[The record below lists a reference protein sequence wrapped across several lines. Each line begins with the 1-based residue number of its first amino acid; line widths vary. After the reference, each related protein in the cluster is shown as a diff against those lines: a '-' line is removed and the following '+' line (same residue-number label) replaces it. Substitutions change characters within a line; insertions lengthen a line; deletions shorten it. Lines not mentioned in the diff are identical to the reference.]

1 MAELTYRQAVA
12 AALAQEMARDDRVVL
27 LGEDVGSG
35 GVFKTTGG
43 LRERFGADR
52 VWDTPISEQAIAGA
66 AMGAAMAG
74 LRPVAEIM
82 FSDFYATCWDQVANE
97 IAKVRYMTGGQVS
110 VPLVLRGANGSG
122 GLGFG
127 SQHGQSVENWAMTV
141 PGLKIASPAGP
152 AEAFGLLAAAIR
164 DDDPVMV
171 FEHKAL
177 YGRKEEIGDGEQ
189 VVSLGQARIVR
200 PGDVVTLVG
209 LSITVGSCLAA
220 AAELAAEGIEAEV
233 IDLRTLVPLDAA
245 TVLES
250 VARTGRLVVV
260 EENPGQLG
268 WGASIAAIAA
278 QEAFGSLAAPVTR
291 VSGGN
296 VPLPVAAS
304 LEAEVDVSVP
314 RVVMAVR
321 GVLGARATR
330 CQSNQCQS
338 NQCQSNQC
346 QSAERLRSMEIRGE
360 DVLLPVSAVSAFPR
374 PHWLQGRV
382 LGSLSEP
389 VYRSHNLRVAYED
402 ACHICADE
410 QEKAG
415 LDILCDGAQYYEWEA
430 PGFQLEP
437 IFHFIPE
444 NLGGF
449 RPYGPPGEGA
459 KYRPFYQAVVKDKIT
474 WERPIFES
482 VVMTMQN
489 VTDKPFKVAFLGPAQ
504 QSVIVKDEYY
514 GDQVA
519 VARDLAIAMNQ
530 ELKYLVS
537 IGLEAVQLI
546 DVLPPYTTD
555 MWQIEMQNIMFDG
568 VDAIKFWHVC
578 YGSVDGQRD
587 IFDNHAASMMPL
599 FKESPADVIHL
610 EFTNKG
616 FDELAAFRDF
626 PTDKVLGVGV
636 VDAKNLQVETP
647 EQIEARI
654 RRGLEVVPADRLL
667 VAPDC
672 GLGYF
677 SRTAAYAKLRNMGQ
691 AAATVRSTL

>member
-1 MAELTYRQAVA
+1 
-12 AALAQEMARDDRVVL
+12 
-27 LGEDVGSG
+27 
-35 GVFKTTGG
+35 
-43 LRERFGADR
+43 
-52 VWDTPISEQAIAGA
+52 
-66 AMGAAMAG
+66 
-74 LRPVAEIM
+74 
-82 FSDFYATCWDQVANE
+82 
-97 IAKVRYMTGGQVS
+97 
-110 VPLVLRGANGSG
+110 
-122 GLGFG
+122 
-127 SQHGQSVENWAMTV
+127 
-141 PGLKIASPAGP
+141 
-152 AEAFGLLAAAIR
+152 
-164 DDDPVMV
+164 
-171 FEHKAL
+171 
-177 YGRKEEIGDGEQ
+177 
-189 VVSLGQARIVR
+189 
-200 PGDVVTLVG
+200 
-209 LSITVGSCLAA
+209 
-220 AAELAAEGIEAEV
+220 
-233 IDLRTLVPLDAA
+233 
-245 TVLES
+245 
-250 VARTGRLVVV
+250 
-260 EENPGQLG
+260 
-268 WGASIAAIAA
+268 
-278 QEAFGSLAAPVTR
+278 
-291 VSGGN
+291 
-296 VPLPVAAS
+296 
-304 LEAEVDVSVP
+304 
-314 RVVMAVR
+314 
-321 GVLGARATR
+321 
-330 CQSNQCQS
+330 
-338 NQCQSNQC
+338 
-346 QSAERLRSMEIRGE
+346 MEIRGE
-360 DVLLPVSAVSAFPR
+360 EVLLPVSAVSAFPR

-389 VYRSHNLRVAYED
+389 VYRSQNLRVAYED
-402 ACHICADE
+402 ACKICAHE

-415 LDILCDGAQYYEWEA
+415 LHILCDGAQYYEWEA

-449 RPYGPPGEGA
+449 APYGPPGEGA
-459 KYRPFYQAVVKDKIT
+459 KYRPFYQAVVKGKIT
-474 WERPIFES
+474 WDRPIFES

-489 VTDKPFKVAFLGPAQ
+489 ATDKPFKVAFLGPAQ

-519 VARDLAIAMNQ
+519 VARDLAIAMNS

-537 IGLEAVQLI
+537 MGLEAVQLI

-616 FDELAAFRDF
+616 FDELEAFRDF

-636 VDAKNLQVETP
+636 VDAKNLQVETA

-654 RRGLEVVPADRLL
+654 RRALEVMPADRLL

-691 AAATVRSTL
+691 AAASVRSTL

>member
-27 LGEDVGSG
+27 LGEDVASG

-52 VWDTPISEQAIAGA
+52 VWNTPISEQAIAGA

-97 IAKVRYMTGGQVS
+97 IAKVRYMTGGQVTL
-110 VPLVLRGANGSG
+110 PLVLRGANGSG

-177 YGRKEEIGDGEQ
+177 YGRKEEIGDAEQ
-189 VVSLGQARIVR
+189 VVPLGQARTVR
-200 PGDVVTLVG
+200 AGRDVTLVG
-209 LSITVGSCLAA
+209 LSITVGTCLAA
-220 AAELAAEGIEAEV
+220 ADELAAQGIDAEV

-245 TVLES
+245 TVLAS

-278 QEAFGSLAAPVTR
+278 QEAFGDLAAPVTR

-314 RVVMAVR
+314 RVVTAAR
-321 GVLGARATR
+321 GLLGASRCRAQYEST
-330 CQSNQCQS
+330 QYE
-338 NQCQSNQC
+338 
-346 QSAERLRSMEIRGE
+346 SAERLRSMEIRGE

-504 QSVIVKDEYY
+504 QSVIVKDEFY

-599 FKESPADVIHL
+599 FKESPADVVHL

-616 FDELAAFRDF
+616 FDELEAFRDF

-636 VDAKNLQVETP
+636 VDAKNLQVETA

-654 RRGLEVVPADRLL
+654 RRALEVVPADRLL

-691 AAATVRSTL
+691 AAASVRSTL